1 MARDVV
7 GTDLG
12 DEKPRTPVRDA
23 ELGAVLFVGLKLG
36 QRVIPILGRGDRVK
50 RGDQRP
56 RMKLVGLGLLLKLGA
71 AEGTRPLGGHGLL
84 ATDLRPP
91 WKMESVNGGILLD
104 ARVLYLRVALRR
116 GSLLNGIALAVS
128 KL

>member
-1 MARDVV
+1 MARDIV
-7 GTDLG
+7 GADLG

-23 ELGAVLFVGLKLG
+23 GLGAVLFVGLKLG

-56 RMKLVGLGLLLKLGA
+56 RVKLVGLGLLLKLGA

-91 WKMESVNGGILLD
+91 G
-104 ARVLYLRVALRR
+104 
-116 GSLLNGIALAVS
+116 
-128 KL
+128 